1 MSVTILLIPLAFAAA
16 SAAGGSGLLAA
27 QRARADSA
35 TDATTETSV
44 SVRTRMKD
52 RGLLGLALGD
62 LGAVDVN
69 AGASEVT
76 ADIDG
81 HRLTMTL
88 TEEEV
93 WEAHLERADGVA
105 VDGAF
110 ASDLVSR
117 LDGAYAARVQS
128 AVAARIRAQADSAGF
143 ELVSETRDEDATV
156 TMVLNVRQD
165 A

>member
-35 TDATTETSV
+35 TDASAETAV

-88 TEEEV
+88 TEEDV

-105 VDGAF
+105 VDGTF
-110 ASDLVSR
+110 ASDLVAR